1 MLTVSY
7 MSMDFVFISKQVK
20 NCSMFPRYSPYL
32 IDPTCKEINYFQKIP
47 FDKVEREKERCG
59 PF

>member
-1 MLTVSY
+1 
-7 MSMDFVFISKQVK
+7 MDFVFISKQVK